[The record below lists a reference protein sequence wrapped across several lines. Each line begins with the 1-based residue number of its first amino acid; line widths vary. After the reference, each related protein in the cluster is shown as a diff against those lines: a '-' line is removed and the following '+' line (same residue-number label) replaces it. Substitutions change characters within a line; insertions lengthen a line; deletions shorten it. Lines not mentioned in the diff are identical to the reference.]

1 MVSPW
6 FQIVGVGTILSF
18 VAYVLIVDVDLSA
31 SIAEAFPAVDLIEVA
46 ADGVASEHV
55 ALG

>member
-31 SIAEAFPAVDLIEVA
+31 SIAETFPAVDLIEVA